1 LPPSMTTP
9 LVAGR
14 SESRLS
20 KVVPHKERDCCRF
33 SVLELV
39 RKTPGL
45 NVGLNVGQAKR
56 AVVQPWR
63 SRYEWWRKSAR
74 RSSVFRAAQ
83 RGPAC
88 SISARRWWSWRVWC
102 EDVAVRG
109 TELAVGE
116 PVRRY
121 AGLVIFSSL
130 ALASLFA
137 AVTVVSKVMPAL
149 NLREPW
155 QDDPYDGLVSLDFV
169 LLPLLVALGG
179 VARPTVSPV

>member
-1 LPPSMTTP
+1 
-9 LVAGR
+9 
-14 SESRLS
+14 
-20 KVVPHKERDCCRF
+20 
-33 SVLELV
+33 
-39 RKTPGL
+39 
-45 NVGLNVGQAKR
+45 
-56 AVVQPWR
+56 
-63 SRYEWWRKSAR
+63 
-74 RSSVFRAAQ
+74 
-83 RGPAC
+83 
-88 SISARRWWSWRVWC
+88 
-102 EDVAVRG
+102 VRG